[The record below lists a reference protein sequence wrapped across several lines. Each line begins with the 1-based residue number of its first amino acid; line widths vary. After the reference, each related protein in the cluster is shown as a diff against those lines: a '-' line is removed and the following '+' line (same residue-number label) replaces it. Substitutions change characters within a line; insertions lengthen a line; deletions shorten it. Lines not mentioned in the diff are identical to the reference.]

1 MNLSPVVWYDTRS
14 PHPLLKVSS
23 TVMQWLASKLAIP
36 NTRKDNTLILYDL
49 CLGVK
54 NRAVPQ
60 VTSLWAPLTT
70 MGNNSN
76 TTQQQQS
83 TLGISGSWHY
93 IYKEDMKWHR
103 GLSWWKYVAITGD
116 QTYLEAF
123 FVSLSTN
130 KYNKVHAYISYDHCN
145 SNHERKQLPT
155 VPYDLDIRRWLT
167 CTSSLSSSAKLKCS
181 LICLVTFI
189 PICAWS

>member
-1 MNLSPVVWYDTRS
+1 
-14 PHPLLKVSS
+14 
-23 TVMQWLASKLAIP
+23 MQWLASKLGIP

-54 NRAVPQ
+54 NRVVPQ

-123 FVSLSTN
+123 LVSLSTN
-130 KYNKVHAYISYDHCN
+130 KYNKVHAYTSYDHCN

-155 VPYDLDIRRWLT
+155 GSIRPWHQALANMHIISVKFCQIKMFVDLPCYLYTNLCMVIIYTAFYLPYPLPKDTW
-167 CTSSLSSSAKLKCS
+167 K
-181 LICLVTFI
+181 
-189 PICAWS
+189 